1 MDLKF
6 DPLGSTRFNIVSRV
20 SDTFFDAG
28 PIPIP
33 GEFGKRT
40 AGGLAMF
47 TGRNG
52 RQPTALTL
60 SRIKPKVYQ
69 AFAGLAVLLD
79 IYARNTSLNRIHDLR
94 MQGVRELTM
103 FSE

>member
-1 MDLKF
+1 
-6 DPLGSTRFNIVSRV
+6 
-20 SDTFFDAG
+20 
-28 PIPIP
+28 
-33 GEFGKRT
+33 
-40 AGGLAMF
+40 MF

-52 RQPTALTL
+52 RQPIALTL
-60 SRIKPKVYQ
+60 SHIKPKVYQ

-103 FSE
+103 FTKQAFHKDGIICKITLKLLLRIVDI